1 MINKP
6 YLSMK
11 HIILELVSVVIA
23 VLNLLF
29 VIIMI
34 NVRHV
39 DLMAEIHLDR
49 EYDFGSLASLLV
61 MAVIFLIGTLF
72 TIVANHFLPGKLYR
86 TPFKINPE
94 KNDIVMYYLTLGTS
108 INMLEVAIWVCIL
121 SAIWTF
127 RIEALQIP
135 SVILLLAV
143 AVPTSL
149 FFTIM
154 AYRHNK

>member
-6 YLSMK
+6 YLTMK
-11 HIILELVSVVIA
+11 HIVTEIASVVIG

-29 VIIMI
+29 VIILI

-39 DLMAEIHLDR
+39 DLQAEIQNDA
-49 EYDFGSLASLLV
+49 DVFGTPSSLLV
-61 MAVIFLIGTLF
+61 IAIVFLIGTFF
-72 TIVANHFLPGKLYR
+72 TIIANHFMPGKLYR

-94 KNDIVMYYLTLGTS
+94 KYNIVMYYVTLGTS
-108 INMLEVAIWVCIL
+108 INMLEVAIWICLL
-121 SAIWTF
+121 SVIWTLKLD
-127 RIEALQIP
+127 ALQVP
-135 SVILLLAV
+135 SVILLLVV

-154 AYRHNK
+154 AHRHNK

>member
-1 MINKP
+1 
-6 YLSMK
+6 MK
-11 HIILELVSVVIA
+11 HIVTEIASVVIG

-29 VIIMI
+29 VIILI

-39 DLMAEIHLDR
+39 DLQAEIQNDA
-49 EYDFGSLASLLV
+49 DVFGTPSSLLV
-61 MAVIFLIGTLF
+61 IAIVFLIGTFF
-72 TIVANHFLPGKLYR
+72 TIIANHFMPGKLYR

-94 KNDIVMYYLTLGTS
+94 KYNIVMYYVTLGTS
-108 INMLEVAIWVCIL
+108 INMLEVAIWICLL
-121 SAIWTF
+121 SVIWTF
-127 RIEALQIP
+127 RVEALQIP

-154 AYRHNK
+154 AHRHNK

>member
-1 MINKP
+1 MMNKP
-6 YLSMK
+6 YISMK
-11 HIILELVSVVIA
+11 HILTEIASVVIG

-29 VIIMI
+29 VIILI

-39 DLMAEIHLDR
+39 DLQAEIQNDA
-49 EYDFGSLASLLV
+49 DVFGTPSSLLV
-61 MAVIFLIGTLF
+61 IAIVFLIGTFF
-72 TIVANHFLPGKLYR
+72 TIIANHFMPGKLYR

-94 KNDIVMYYLTLGTS
+94 KYNIVMYYVTLGTS
-108 INMLEVAIWVCIL
+108 INMLEVAVWICLL
-121 SAIWTF
+121 SVIWTL
-127 RIEALQIP
+127 RLDALQVP

-154 AYRHNK
+154 AHRHNK

>member
-29 VIIMI
+29 VIILI

-39 DLMAEIHLDR
+39 DLQAEIQNDA
-49 EYDFGSLASLLV
+49 DVFGTPSSLLV
-61 MAVIFLIGTLF
+61 IAIVFLIGTFF
-72 TIVANHFLPGKLYR
+72 TIIANHFMPGKLYR

-94 KNDIVMYYLTLGTS
+94 KYNIVMYYVTLGTS
-108 INMLEVAIWVCIL
+108 INMLEVAIWICLL
-121 SAIWTF
+121 SVIWTL
-127 RIEALQIP
+127 RLDALQVP
-135 SVILLLAV
+135 SVILLLVV

-154 AYRHNK
+154 AHRHNK

>member
-61 MAVIFLIGTLF
+61 MAVIFLIGTFF
-72 TIVANHFLPGKLYR
+72 TIIANHFMPGKLYR

-94 KNDIVMYYLTLGTS
+94 KYNIVMYYVTLGTS
-108 INMLEVAIWVCIL
+108 INMLEVAIWICLL
-121 SAIWTF
+121 SVIWTL
-127 RIEALQIP
+127 RLDALQVP
-135 SVILLLAV
+135 SVILLLVV

-154 AYRHNK
+154 A

>member
-6 YLSMK
+6 YLTMK
-11 HIILELVSVVIA
+11 HIVTEIASVVIG

-29 VIIMI
+29 VIILI

-39 DLMAEIHLDR
+39 DLQAEIQNDA
-49 EYDFGSLASLLV
+49 DVFGTPSSLLV
-61 MAVIFLIGTLF
+61 IAIVFLIGTFF
-72 TIVANHFLPGKLYR
+72 TIIANHFMPGKLYR

-94 KNDIVMYYLTLGTS
+94 KYNIVMYYVTLGTS
-108 INMLEVAIWVCIL
+108 INMLEVAIWICLL
-121 SAIWTF
+121 SVIWTL
-127 RIEALQIP
+127 RLDALQVP
-135 SVILLLAV
+135 SVILLLVV

-154 AYRHNK
+154 AHRHNK